1 MNVCT
6 IIARNYVA
14 HARVLARSFA
24 EHHPGGTCTVLA
36 VDEFAGYL
44 DPAAE
49 PFELI
54 GIEEIGLPDPERM
67 AAGYDVTEFSTAV
80 KPWLL
85 RHLLARDGVD
95 SITYL
100 DPDILVADSIERIA
114 ELVAAHEI
122 VLTPHFNAPLPR
134 DGHRPSEEDI
144 LIAGAYNLGFVSL
157 AAGPTAERL
166 LDWWSERL
174 REQCVVDPCNGLF
187 VDQRWIDL
195 VPGFWPQLC
204 ILRDPEFNVAYWNLP
219 TRKLER
225 SGKGYLVDGRP
236 LRFFHF
242 SGFDPL
248 RPEAFSKHQDRI
260 EVAELPA
267 LRAICDDYAARLLRN
282 GYEEAR
288 TWSYG
293 WGSLPNG
300 VRLDRPARLLYR
312 EAVARG
318 DVEPAVFQPAGA
330 ERFLSHLREVPAGS
344 GVSRYARA
352 LRDARPDLR
361 EAFPDVEGDDALAF
375 RQWLREHAEPLG
387 LPSELISANG
397 SGPANPGVNL
407 AGYLSSELGV
417 GEAARQLG
425 RALAA
430 RQLPSSEIDV
440 PVQEPDLPAA
450 IGGLGPED
458 HPFDVNLICVNADML
473 PAVAG
478 AMPSEFFHRRHTAGL
493 WFWEVERFPERW
505 LDSFKYLD
513 EVWVASEFVAE
524 ALRPVAPVPVST
536 VRIPVTPAEPSAER
550 RAAALPEGFCFLYV
564 FDFRSVFRRKNPLG
578 AIEAFRRAF
587 DPGEGASLLIK
598 SVGGDRWPEEAAE
611 LAAAAAEHPD
621 VHLLDGVISAEEKNA
636 LIAGCDCYVS
646 LHRSEGLGLTMA
658 EAMYFGKPVI
668 ATGYSGNLDFMSGE
682 NAYLVDYDLERIGDD
697 AAPYPA
703 DARWA
708 EPRIEHA
715 AELMRGVFEDREG
728 AARIGERAA
737 SAIRASHSPEA
748 AGEVLERRLAELH
761 RRRSVALEPAGSRAT
776 VPVRDYSDPG
786 SGRALLDHLL
796 RFEQPPPRPGS
807 GRLRRFFKRAY
818 LRALRPYAAH
828 QRRIDLSIRESVDH
842 LAFELA
848 ALERRL
854 RALDGDGRGTSRT
867 FSLVETGE
875 ALERGDEPS
884 PTRSAVLVR
893 LSHSHVRFGTFQRR
907 LRALDG
913 DVRGACSEQAE
924 ELAETRALLEALR
937 NGSRETSAS

>member
-6 IIARNYVA
+6 IIAKNYVA
-14 HARVLARSFA
+14 HARVLAKSFA
-24 EHHPGGTCTVLA
+24 EHHPDGTCTVLA
-36 VDEFAGYL
+36 VDDFAGYL

-67 AAGYDVTEFSTAV
+67 AASYDVTEFSTAV

-85 RHLLARDGVD
+85 RHLLDRDGVG
-95 SITYL
+95 SIAYL
-100 DPDILVADSIERIA
+100 DPDILVAGSIERVA
-114 ELVAAHEI
+114 ELAAAHEI

-134 DGHRPSEEDI
+134 DGHKPSEEDI
-144 LIAGAYNLGFVSL
+144 LIAGAYNLGFISL
-157 AAGPTAERL
+157 AAGPTADQL

-174 REQCVVDPCNGLF
+174 REQCVIDPCNGLF

-204 ILRDPEFNVAYWNLP
+204 ILRDPEFNIAYWNLP

-225 SGKGYLVDGRP
+225 SGEGYLVDGRP

-260 EVAELPA
+260 EMAESPA

-330 ERFLSHLREVPAGS
+330 ERFLSYLREVPSDS

-375 RQWLREHAEPLG
+375 RQWLQEHAEPLG
-387 LPSELISANG
+387 LSSELVSANG
-397 SGPANPGVNL
+397 SGPAKPGVNL
-407 AGYLSSELGV
+407 AGYLGSELGV

-430 RQLPSSEIDV
+430 RHLPSAEIDI
-440 PVQEPDLPAA
+440 PVQEPDLATA
-450 IGGLGPED
+450 IGELGPED
-458 HPFDVNLICVNADML
+458 HPFDVNVICVNADML

-478 AMPSEFFHRRHTAGL
+478 AMPSGFFHRRHTAGL

-536 VRIPVTPAEPSAER
+536 VRIPVTPAEPSAAAR

-658 EAMYFGKPVI
+658 EAMYFGKPVV
-668 ATGYSGNLDFMSGE
+668 ATGYSGNLDFMSGD
-682 NAYLVDYDLERIGDD
+682 NAYLVDYDLERIGED

-715 AELMRGVFEDREG
+715 AELMRRVFEDREG
-728 AARIGERAA
+728 AARKGERAA

-761 RRRSVALEPAGSRAT
+761 RRHAGRSVALEPAGSKAP
-776 VPVRDYSDPG
+776 VPVRDYGDPG

-828 QRRIDLSIRESVDH
+828 QRRIDLSMRESVDH

-854 RALDGDGRGTSRT
+854 RALDGD
-867 FSLVETGE
+867 
-875 ALERGDEPS
+875 
-884 PTRSAVLVR
+884 
-893 LSHSHVRFGTFQRR
+893 
-907 LRALDG
+907 
-913 DVRGACSEQAE
+913 VRGACSAQAE